1 MPKRMTD
8 MLATNMAM
16 EVNAARSRRKS
27 VIGVSLFLY
36 VSTLFDV
43 CSRVNRI
50 PLGLWTARCRR
61 NMVARQMEEH
71 T

>member
-43 CSRVNRI
+43 CSPVNRI
-50 PLGLWTARCRR
+50 RQGLWTARCGR